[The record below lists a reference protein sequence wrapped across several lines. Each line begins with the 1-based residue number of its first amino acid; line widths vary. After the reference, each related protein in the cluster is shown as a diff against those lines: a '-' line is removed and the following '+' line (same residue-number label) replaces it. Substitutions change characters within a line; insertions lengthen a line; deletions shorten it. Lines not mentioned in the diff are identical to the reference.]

1 MKQNMG
7 FILTFTAMMV
17 TIALLHGCAAKG
29 LAENATGKLT
39 CVGYCELDIN
49 NSHHSI
55 STTDSG
61 GAVVEESTKQ
71 TGVRT
76 NIETGEVE

>member
-17 TIALLHGCAAKG
+17 TIALLHGCTAKG

-49 NSHHSI
+49 NSQHSI

-61 GAVVEESTKQ
+61 GEVVEESTKQ

-76 NIETGEVE
+76 NIETGEVK

>member
-1 MKQNMG
+1 MKENAS
-7 FILTFTAMMV
+7 FIIIFTAMML

-49 NSHHSI
+49 NSQHSI
-55 STTDSG
+55 STKDSG
-61 GAVVEESTKQ
+61 GAVVEESTRQ

>member
-1 MKQNMG
+1 MSNAG
-7 FILTFTAMMV
+7 FIVTFTAMMI
-17 TIALLHGCAAKG
+17 TIALLHGCTAKG

-49 NSHHSI
+49 NSQHSI

>member
-7 FILTFTAMMV
+7 FILTFTVMMV
-17 TIALLHGCAAKG
+17 TIALLHGCTAKG

-49 NSHHSI
+49 NSQHSI

-61 GAVVEESTKQ
+61 GAVVEESKRQ